1 MFSVRRVAVTVISWI
16 ASEFAS
22 SLAGAACTMPA
33 AELLKMAAIAQD
45 NFDLVFM
52 LRHPQLLY

>member
-1 MFSVRRVAVTVISWI
+1 M
-16 ASEFAS
+16 
-22 SLAGAACTMPA
+22 LA

-45 NFDLVFM
+45 NFDFAFM

>member
-1 MFSVRRVAVTVISWI
+1 
-16 ASEFAS
+16 
-22 SLAGAACTMPA
+22 MPA